1 MNNNLFENSKTDA
14 ELVLQYAS
22 KINGLEIHFDYISE
36 EEENNLLSNIDKNN
50 WLTDLTRRV
59 QHYGYKY
66 DYKASRIDPSFFIGE
81 IPSWINNISE
91 RLKSEKL
98 IDFNPDQAIIN
109 EYIENQGIAAHIDCK
124 PCFNDTIVSL
134 SLSGSCV
141 MDFIK
146 DKNSDN
152 PTKVSLLI
160 PPRTLIIMKGE
171 SRYNWHHAIPSRKKD
186 VFNSTVYNRSKRV
199 SVTLRKVIV

>member
-1 MNNNLFENSKTDA
+1 METNLFSNVNQDLKLNLD
-14 ELVLQYAS
+14 LVQQ
-22 KINGLEIHFDYISE
+22 INGLELHYEFITQE
-36 EEENNLLSNIDKNN
+36 EEQELLSSLDNN
-50 WLTDLTRRV
+50 TWLSDLSRRV

-66 DYKASRIDPSFFIGE
+66 DYRASRIDPSFFIGK
-81 IPSWINNISE
+81 IPSWINLVSE
-91 RLKSEKL
+91 QLLEKKL
-98 IDFNPDQAIIN
+98 IDFTPDQAIIN

-124 PCFNDTIVSL
+124 PCFDDTIVSL
-134 SLSGSCV
+134 SLSGNCV

-186 VFNSTVYNRSKRV
+186 VFNGTIYNRSRRV
-199 SVTLRKVIV
+199 SITLRKVIL